1 MLNIDDRLIKEV
13 SPKIR
18 PNALSVLLAIAIHVN
33 QKTNR
38 SFPSH
43 KRLMALTGL
52 GRDAVYIALNVLKD
66 NGLLAGFQE
75 INTKTGQFG
84 RRTFKITTRF
94 IGIFIAIE
102 DAEPLPE
109 YPYTDKPD
117 TVNQETKPITNSFEQ
132 INNKELTFPGE
143 MPGRVSAGNSKAPK
157 EKKQKPPSAAGG
169 EPWTKE
175 AARIF
180 DAVLQDCQK
189 ETPEEEKLTFNWQ
202 AGAGRHFASL
212 KKLRDAMAAD
222 MRRKMEK
229 DTLSEEDY
237 KKGFEIIFSNGFEYL
252 RGIAAN
258 LGGSIKFS
266 PAIILNNYNQIL
278 HHARTKH
285 ITRQNN
291 PRQND
296 DAGRTAFYQELA
308 RSSSNLDL

>member
-1 MLNIDDRLIKEV
+1 MARRYGTIIYEVRDALNLNNNQYLLLDAISKLQGSPSSKTPGYCDAGNEYLAAVVGVTLKNLIEM
-13 SPKIR
+13 R
-18 PNALSVLLAIAIHVN
+18 
-33 QKTNR
+33 
-38 SFPSH
+38 
-43 KRLMALTGL
+43 KRLEADGMLERHPNCKKYRVTSRFYALAFDVEQAGEKVSKLHKKSVETTP
-52 GRDAVYIALNVLKD
+52 LKSVETTLIYYKENNTD
-66 NGLLAGFQE
+66 N
-75 INTKTGQFG
+75 
-84 RRTFKITTRF
+84 
-94 IGIFIAIE
+94 
-102 DAEPLPE
+102 
-109 YPYTDKPD
+109 
-117 TVNQETKPITNSFEQ
+117 TVNLPAKN
-132 INNKELTFPGE
+132 
-143 MPGRVSAGNSKAPK
+143 AGGLFSEFRTNSKAPK
-157 EKKQKPPSAAGG
+157 EKKQAPGAGG

-229 DTLSEEDY
+229 ETLSEEDY

-252 RGIAAN
+252 QGIAAN

-285 ITRQNN
+285 ITRQNT